1 MERAHEIGMK
11 IVLNPSPM
19 NEKIFDMPLSYV
31 DFFILNELEGMQLS
45 GILEKE
51 GRQILDALT
60 KHFPNAQIVLTMGK
74 EGAVYGYREENYYQP
89 IYPVKTVDTTAAGDT
104 FTGFFMG
111 SIICGKTVK
120 DALDTAARAASIAV
134 GRNGASDSIPKLDEV
149 EKDER

>member
-1 MERAHEIGMK
+1 M
-11 IVLNPSPM
+11 
-19 NEKIFDMPLSYV
+19 
-31 DFFILNELEGMQLS
+31 
-45 GILEKE
+45 EKE
-51 GRQILDALT
+51 VRQILDALT

-149 EKDER
+149 KKDERWRKGKEKRKLGLYN